1 MLIENF
7 KVDSPSVQYTEE
19 HIISSYQYSTTELKQ
34 GADGK
39 WQVAPVSQ
47 TYEFRTERKVPKLGV
62 MLVGWG
68 GNNGTTLTAGILANK
83 Q

>member
-1 MLIENF
+1 MLLKEF
-7 KVDSPSVQYTEE
+7 TVDSPNVDYSEE
-19 HIISSYQYSTTELKQ
+19 FITSRYPYQTTELKQ

-39 WQVAPVSQ
+39 WAVKPTTQ
-47 TYEFRTERKVPKLGV
+47 TFEFRTGRKVPKLGV